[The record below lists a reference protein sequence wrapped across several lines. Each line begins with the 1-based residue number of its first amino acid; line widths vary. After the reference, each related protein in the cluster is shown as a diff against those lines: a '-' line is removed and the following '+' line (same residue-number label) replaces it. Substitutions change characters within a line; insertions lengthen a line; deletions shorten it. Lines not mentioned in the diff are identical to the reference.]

1 MKTYT
6 LKDLQISEKD
16 ITRPSHCPC
25 GTKLRTTV
33 DRDLQLCEEC
43 VVELSQYYENC

>member
-1 MKTYT
+1 MKTYS

-25 GTKLRTTV
+25 GTKLGTTV

-43 VVELSQYYENC
+43 VAELIEFYGNM